1 MVDRKLLIIDQNLQI
16 LHIITQNDG
25 VYKMV
30 GLKLLLG
37 KINR

>member
-25 VYKMV
+25 IYKMV
-30 GLKLLLG
+30 VLKVLLR
-37 KINR
+37 KIDR